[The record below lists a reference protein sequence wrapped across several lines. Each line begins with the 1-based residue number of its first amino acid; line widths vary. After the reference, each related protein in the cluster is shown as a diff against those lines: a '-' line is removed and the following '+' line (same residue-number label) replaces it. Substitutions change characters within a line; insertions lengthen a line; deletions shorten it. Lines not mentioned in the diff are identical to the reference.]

1 MDDNNV
7 IKQKSKA
14 FALRIINMYKYL
26 SQKNEFVM
34 SKQVLRSGTSIGA
47 NVAEAIRA
55 ESTADFVHKL
65 SISRKEAEET
75 LYWLELLCETD
86 YIDKDVFVS
95 MQSDCD
101 ELLRILTSIILSK
114 KDSDD

>member
-1 MDDNNV
+1 MIDNNV

-34 SKQVLRSGTSIGA
+34 SKQILRSGTSIGA

-75 LYWLELLCETD
+75 LYWLELLYETD
-86 YIDKDVFVS
+86 YINKEVFVS

-114 KDSDD
+114 KDNND

>member
-1 MDDNNV
+1 MVDNNV

-34 SKQVLRSGTSIGA
+34 SKQILRSGTSIGA
-47 NVAEAIRA
+47 NVAESIRA

-75 LYWLELLCETD
+75 LYWLELLYESD
-86 YIDKDVFVS
+86 YIDKEVFVS
-95 MQSDCD
+95 IQSDCD

-114 KDSDD
+114 KDNND